1 MAAPTILSPMRSAG
15 GTTGYAISTQSMI
28 IEMDDAVHLLEPNRA
43 QLALLTSK
51 ISKKSVGNS
60 KFEWSTDQHIPTL
73 DAVNM
78 SGGTWST
85 ATVITVDNGGYYGTN
100 SLVQVQRTGEVMR
113 VTTMSASGNTITVT
127 RGWGA
132 STEAAL
138 LDNDSLTILGGM
150 AHEGA
155 TSENG
160 RTTKKVFDYNYT
172 EIKRTPF
179 EFTNTELATDL
190 YGEADLSY
198 QARKKAA
205 EHSVEI
211 ENVLLFGSRGTS
223 NTLSDD
229 TLGAAVRS
237 TGGINQFIA
246 DGGSNDSDF
255 GGIFNMVTFFNFC
268 EDVFRYGSEKK
279 LFLAAR
285 SVVTNIS
292 LEAIKYLELVPKDD
306 TFGID
311 IVRLLTPH
319 GVLMVTKHNLLEGTT
334 HGKYGFV
341 LDMDNLGYRFL
352 KGRDTK
358 LKTNIQAND
367 KDARKD
373 EYITEFGLFRAFE
386 ETHGRITNAA

>member
-1 MAAPTILSPMRSAG
+1 MPDILTNMRAAG
-15 GTTGYAISTQSMI
+15 GTTSYAITTQSMI
-28 IEMDDAVHLLEPNRA
+28 IEMDDTVHLLEPNRA

-51 ISKKSVGNS
+51 ISKKSVSNP
-60 KFEWSTDQHIPTL
+60 KFEWSTDEHIPTL
-73 DAVNM
+73 DAINM
-78 SGGTWST
+78 SGGTSSA
-85 ATVITVDNGGYYGTN
+85 ATVLTVDNGGYYGVN
-100 SLVQVQRTGEVMR
+100 SLVEVQRTEEVLR
-113 VTTMSASGNTITVT
+113 VTAVSASGNTITVE

-132 STEAAL
+132 STAATL

-150 AHEGA
+150 AQEGA
-155 TSENG
+155 TSEEG
-160 RTTKKVFDYNYT
+160 RTTKKVFDYNLT
-172 EIKRTPF
+172 EIKRSPF

-211 ENVLLFGSRGTS
+211 ENAILFGSRGSTY
-223 NTLSDD
+223 TVG
-229 TLGAAVRS
+229 GADGAMIRS
-237 TGGINQFIA
+237 TGGINEFI
-246 DGGSNDSDF
+246 STHDSDF
-255 GGIFNMVTFFNFC
+255 GGIFNMVTFFGFC

-285 SVVTNIS
+285 SLVTNIS
-292 LEAIKYLELVPKDD
+292 LEAIKYLEMVPKDD

-319 GVLMVTKHNLLEGTT
+319 GVLMVTKHNLLEGTQ
-334 HGKYGFV
+334 HGKMGFV

-358 LKTNIQAND
+358 LKTNIQDND

-373 EYITEFGLFRAFE
+373 EYITEFGLFRAHE
-386 ETHGRITNAA
+386 NTHGRITNAA

>member
-1 MAAPTILSPMRSAG
+1 MAPSILVPQRASG
-15 GTTGYAISTQSMI
+15 GTTSYAITTQSMI
-28 IEMDDAVHLLEPNRA
+28 IEMDDTVHMLEPNRA

-51 ISKKSVGNS
+51 ISKKGVSNA
-60 KFEWSTDQHIPTL
+60 KFEWSTDEHIPTL
-73 DAVNM
+73 DAINM

-85 ATVITVDNGGYYGTN
+85 ATVLTVDNGGYYGTN
-100 SLVQVQRTGEVMR
+100 SLVQVQRTGEVLR
-113 VTTMSASGNTITVT
+113 VTAVSNSGNTITVE
-127 RGWGA
+127 REWGSVVSA
-132 STEAAL
+132 AAL

-150 AHEGA
+150 AQEGA

-160 RTTKKVFDYNYT
+160 RTTKKVFDYNLT
-172 EIKRTPF
+172 EIKRSPF

-211 ENVLLFGSRGTS
+211 ENAILFGARGSTY
-223 NTLSDD
+223 TIGGSD
-229 TLGAAVRS
+229 GAMIRS
-237 TGGINQFIA
+237 TGGINEFI
-246 DGGSNDSDF
+246 STNDSDF

-292 LEAIKYLELVPKDD
+292 LEAIKYLEMVPKDD

-311 IVRLLTPH
+311 IIRLLTPH

-373 EYITEFGLFRAFE
+373 EYITEFGLFRAHE
-386 ETHGRITNAA
+386 NTHGRITNAA

>member
-1 MAAPTILSPMRSAG
+1 MRATGGAAS
-15 GTTGYAISTQSMI
+15 YAITTQSMI

-51 ISKKSVGNS
+51 ISKKSVSNP
-60 KFEWSTDQHIPTL
+60 KFEWSTDEHTPTL
-73 DAVNM
+73 DAVDM

-85 ATVITVDNGGYYGTN
+85 ATDITVDNGGYFGTN
-100 SLVQVQRTGEVMR
+100 SLVQVQRTGEVIHITA
-113 VTTMSASGNTITVT
+113 VSGDVITCIDAG
-127 RGWGA
+127 RGWGD
-132 STEAAL
+132 STAAAL
-138 LDNDSLTILGGM
+138 LDNDSLTILGGI
-150 AHEGA
+150 AAEGA
-155 TSENG
+155 TSEIS
-160 RTTKKVFDYNYT
+160 RTTKKEFAYNNT
-172 EIKRTPF
+172 EIKRSPF

-190 YGEADLSY
+190 YGEADLAY

-211 ENVLLFGSRGTS
+211 ENALLFGSRGSTA
-223 NTLSDD
+223 TV
-229 TLGAAVRS
+229 GAITRS
-237 TGGINQFIA
+237 TGGINEFIS
-246 DGGSNDSDF
+246 SNDSDF

-279 LFLAAR
+279 LMLAAR

-292 LEAIKYLELVPKDD
+292 LEAIKYLEMVPKDD

-319 GVLMVTKHNLLEGTT
+319 GTLMVTKHNLLEGSI
-334 HGKYGFV
+334 HGKMCFV

-373 EYITEFGLFRAFE
+373 EYITEFGLFRVHE
-386 ETHGRITNAA
+386 NTHGKITNAA

>member
-1 MAAPTILSPMRSAG
+1 
-15 GTTGYAISTQSMI
+15 MI
-28 IEMDDAVHLLEPNRA
+28 IEMDDTVHMLEPNRA

-51 ISKKSVGNS
+51 ISKKGVSNA
-60 KFEWSTDQHIPTL
+60 KFEWSTDEHIPTL
-73 DAVNM
+73 DAINM

-85 ATVITVDNGGYYGTN
+85 ATVLTVDNGGYYGTN
-100 SLVQVQRTGEVMR
+100 SLVQVQRTGEVLR
-113 VTTMSASGNTITVT
+113 VTAVSNSGNTITVE
-127 RGWGA
+127 REWGA
-132 STEAAL
+132 VVSAAAL

-150 AHEGA
+150 AQEGA

-160 RTTKKVFDYNYT
+160 RTTKKVFDYNLT
-172 EIKRTPF
+172 EIKRSPF

-211 ENVLLFGSRGTS
+211 ENAILFGARGSTY
-223 NTLSDD
+223 TIGGSD
-229 TLGAAVRS
+229 GAMIRS
-237 TGGINQFIA
+237 TGGINEFI
-246 DGGSNDSDF
+246 STNDSDF

-292 LEAIKYLELVPKDD
+292 LEAIKYLEMVPKDD

-311 IVRLLTPH
+311 IIRLLTPH

-373 EYITEFGLFRAFE
+373 EYITEFGLFRAHE
-386 ETHGRITNAA
+386 NTHGRITNAA

>member
-1 MAAPTILSPMRSAG
+1 MAPSILVPQRASG
-15 GTTGYAISTQSMI
+15 GTTSYAITTQSMI
-28 IEMDDAVHLLEPNRA
+28 IEMDDTVHMLEPNRA

-51 ISKKSVGNS
+51 ISKKGVSNA
-60 KFEWSTDQHIPTL
+60 KFEWSTDEHIPTL
-73 DAVNM
+73 DAINM

-85 ATVITVDNGGYYGTN
+85 ATVLTVDNGGYYGTN
-100 SLVQVQRTGEVMR
+100 SLVQVQRTGEVLR
-113 VTTMSASGNTITVT
+113 VTAVSNSGNTITVE
-127 RGWGA
+127 REWGA
-132 STEAAL
+132 VVSAAAL

-150 AHEGA
+150 AQEGA

-160 RTTKKVFDYNYT
+160 RTTKKVFDYNLT
-172 EIKRTPF
+172 EIKRSPF

-211 ENVLLFGSRGTS
+211 ENAILFGARGSTY
-223 NTLSDD
+223 TIGGSD
-229 TLGAAVRS
+229 GAMIRS
-237 TGGINQFIA
+237 TGGINEFI
-246 DGGSNDSDF
+246 STNDSDF

-292 LEAIKYLELVPKDD
+292 LEAIKYLEMVPKDD

-311 IVRLLTPH
+311 IIRLLTPH

-334 HGKYGFV
+334 HGKYAYV

-373 EYITEFGLFRAFE
+373 EYITEFGLFRAHE
-386 ETHGRITNAA
+386 NTHGRITNAA

>member
-1 MAAPTILSPMRSAG
+1 MAPSILVPQRASG
-15 GTTGYAISTQSMI
+15 GTTSYAITTQSMI
-28 IEMDDAVHLLEPNRA
+28 IEMDDTVHMLEPNRA

-51 ISKKSVGNS
+51 ISKKGVSNA
-60 KFEWSTDQHIPTL
+60 KFEWSTDEHIPTL
-73 DAVNM
+73 DAINM

-85 ATVITVDNGGYYGTN
+85 ATVLTVDNGGYYGTN
-100 SLVQVQRTGEVMR
+100 SLVQVQRTGEVLR
-113 VTTMSASGNTITVT
+113 VTAVSNSGNTITVE
-127 RGWGA
+127 REWGA
-132 STEAAL
+132 VVSAAAL

-150 AHEGA
+150 AQEGA

-160 RTTKKVFDYNYT
+160 RTTKKVFDYNLT
-172 EIKRTPF
+172 EIKRSPF

-211 ENVLLFGSRGTS
+211 ENAILFGARGSTY
-223 NTLSDD
+223 TIGGSD
-229 TLGAAVRS
+229 GAMIRS
-237 TGGINQFIA
+237 TGGINEFI
-246 DGGSNDSDF
+246 STNDSDF

-292 LEAIKYLELVPKDD
+292 LEAIKYLEMVPKDD

-311 IVRLLTPH
+311 IIRLLTPH

-373 EYITEFGLFRAFE
+373 EYITEFGLFRAHE
-386 ETHGRITNAA
+386 NTHGRITNAA

>member
-1 MAAPTILSPMRSAG
+1 MAPSILVPQRASG
-15 GTTGYAISTQSMI
+15 GTTSYAITTQSMI
-28 IEMDDAVHLLEPNRA
+28 IEMDDTVHMLEPNRA

-51 ISKKSVGNS
+51 ISKKGVSNA
-60 KFEWSTDQHIPTL
+60 KFEWSTDEHIPTL
-73 DAVNM
+73 DAINM

-85 ATVITVDNGGYYGTN
+85 ATVLTVDNGGYYGTN
-100 SLVQVQRTGEVMR
+100 SLVQVQRTGEVLR
-113 VTTMSASGNTITVT
+113 VTAVSNSGNTITVE
-127 RGWGA
+127 REWGA
-132 STEAAL
+132 VVSAAAL

-150 AHEGA
+150 AQEGA

-160 RTTKKVFDYNYT
+160 RTTKKVFDYNLT
-172 EIKRTPF
+172 EIKRSPF

-211 ENVLLFGSRGTS
+211 ENAILFGARGSTY
-223 NTLSDD
+223 TIGGSD
-229 TLGAAVRS
+229 GAMIRS
-237 TGGINQFIA
+237 TGGINEFI
-246 DGGSNDSDF
+246 STNDSDF

-292 LEAIKYLELVPKDD
+292 LEAIKYLEMVPKDD

-373 EYITEFGLFRAFE
+373 EYITEFGLFRAHE
-386 ETHGRITNAA
+386 NTHGRITNAA

>member
-1 MAAPTILSPMRSAG
+1 MAPSILVPQRASG
-15 GTTGYAISTQSMI
+15 GTTSYAITTQSMI
-28 IEMDDAVHLLEPNRA
+28 IEMDDTVHMLEPNRA

-51 ISKKSVGNS
+51 ISKKGVSNA
-60 KFEWSTDQHIPTL
+60 KFEWSTDEHIPTL
-73 DAVNM
+73 DAINM

-85 ATVITVDNGGYYGTN
+85 ATVLTVDNGGYYGTN
-100 SLVQVQRTGEVMR
+100 SLVQVQRTGEVLR
-113 VTTMSASGNTITVT
+113 VTAVSNSGNTITVE
-127 RGWGA
+127 REWGA
-132 STEAAL
+132 VVSAAAL

-150 AHEGA
+150 AQEGA

-160 RTTKKVFDYNYT
+160 RTTKKVFDYNLT
-172 EIKRTPF
+172 EIKRSPF

-211 ENVLLFGSRGTS
+211 ENAILFGARGSTY
-223 NTLSDD
+223 TIGGSD
-229 TLGAAVRS
+229 GAMIRS
-237 TGGINQFIA
+237 TGGINEFI
-246 DGGSNDSDF
+246 STNDSDF

-292 LEAIKYLELVPKDD
+292 LEAIKYLEMVPKDD

-334 HGKYGFV
+334 HGKYAYV

-373 EYITEFGLFRAFE
+373 EYITEFGLFRAHE
-386 ETHGRITNAA
+386 NTHGRITNAA

>member
-1 MAAPTILSPMRSAG
+1 MPDILTSMRATG
-15 GTTGYAISTQSMI
+15 GTTSYAITTQSMI
-28 IEMDDAVHLLEPNRA
+28 IEMDDSVHLLEPNRA

-51 ISKKSVGNS
+51 ISKKGVSNP
-60 KFEWSTDQHIPTL
+60 KFEWSTDEHTPTL

-85 ATVITVDNGGYYGTN
+85 ATDITVDNGGYFGTN
-100 SLVQVQRTGEVMR
+100 SLVQVQRTGEVLR
-113 VTTMSASGNTITVT
+113 ITGVASDVLTAA
-127 RGWGA
+127 RGWGD
-132 STEAAL
+132 STAAAL
-138 LDNDSLTILGGM
+138 LDNDSLTILGGI
-150 AHEGA
+150 AAEGA
-155 TSENG
+155 TSEAS

-172 EIKRTPF
+172 EIKRSPF

-190 YGEADLSY
+190 YGEADLAY

-211 ENVLLFGSRGTS
+211 ENALLFGTRGSTISAGPIMRSR
-223 NTLSDD
+223 
-229 TLGAAVRS
+229 
-237 TGGINQFIA
+237 GGINEFIA
-246 DGGSNDSDF
+246 SGGTNDSDF

-268 EDVFRYGSEKK
+268 EGVFRYGSEKK

-292 LEAIKYLELVPKDD
+292 LEAIKYLEMVPKDD

-319 GVLMVTKHNLLEGTT
+319 GVLMVTKHNLLEGVT

-373 EYITEFGLFRAFE
+373 EYITEFGLFRVHE
-386 ETHGRITNAA
+386 NTHGRITNAA

>member
-1 MAAPTILSPMRSAG
+1 MAPSILVPQRASG
-15 GTTGYAISTQSMI
+15 GTTSYAITTQSMI
-28 IEMDDAVHLLEPNRA
+28 IEMDDTVHMLEPNRA

-51 ISKKSVGNS
+51 ISKKGVSNA
-60 KFEWSTDQHIPTL
+60 KFEWSTDEHIPTL
-73 DAVNM
+73 DAINM

-85 ATVITVDNGGYYGTN
+85 ATVLTVDNGGYYGTN
-100 SLVQVQRTGEVMR
+100 SLVQVQRTGEVLR
-113 VTTMSASGNTITVT
+113 VTAVSNSGNTITVE
-127 RGWGA
+127 REWGSVVSA
-132 STEAAL
+132 AAL

-150 AHEGA
+150 AQEGA

-160 RTTKKVFDYNYT
+160 RTTKKVFDYNLT
-172 EIKRTPF
+172 EIKRSPF

-211 ENVLLFGSRGTS
+211 ENAILFGARGSTY
-223 NTLSDD
+223 TIGGSD
-229 TLGAAVRS
+229 GAMIRS
-237 TGGINQFIA
+237 TGGINEFI
-246 DGGSNDSDF
+246 STNDSDF

-292 LEAIKYLELVPKDD
+292 LEAIKYLEMVPKDD

-334 HGKYGFV
+334 HGKYAYV

-373 EYITEFGLFRAFE
+373 EYITEFGLFRAHE
-386 ETHGRITNAA
+386 NTHGRITNAA